1 MGVRI
6 WWSAERVMGTV
17 SKVYH
22 YLLLLLL
29 LLLPLLT
36 SSYRFS
42 CPGPGFWRDP
52 TSCTAFY
59 RCVSPY
65 LVYRYLC
72 PPGTRY
78 DARVHNCN
86 HNFLAPPCN
95 LEDIEDDG
103 SGPQISFDRPSEL
116 SPSPFED
123 NVGYEGDKNYV
134 VAADS
139 IYPCPRPGYYSEEA
153 SCDNFY
159 VCWEVRPGVLS
170 AQRIFRCPDR
180 YLFDPVTRLCQ
191 RAHKVSCTAPVNPL
205 LLYSFRSALTTQ
217 LREDQLDQFFSQDLS
232 FSQEVKEPL
241 VSLPAMTQY
250 SYHPLPHPYPS
261 FSLPAITYNKYHFFG
276 K

>member
-1 MGVRI
+1 MFLEVLI
-6 WWSAERVMGTV
+6 KIS
-17 SKVYH
+17 
-22 YLLLLLL
+22 
-29 LLLPLLT
+29 PPC
-36 SSYRFS
+36 RFS

-95 LEDIEDDG
+95 LEDVEDDG
-103 SGPQISFDRPSEL
+103 SGPQMSFDRPSEL

-123 NVGYEGDKNYV
+123 NVGDEEDKNYV

-159 VCWEVRPGVLS
+159 VCREVRPGVLS
-170 AQRIFRCPDR
+170 AQRIFRSELGFTVIEIHFFL
-180 YLFDPVTRLCQ
+180 YTILCQ
-191 RAHKVSCTAPVNPL
+191 KMYICSL
-205 LLYSFRSALTTQ
+205 KYSIFLIFIADVQTGICSTQ
-217 LREDQLDQFFSQDLS
+217 
-232 FSQEVKEPL
+232 
-241 VSLPAMTQY
+241 
-250 SYHPLPHPYPS
+250 
-261 FSLPAITYNKYHFFG
+261 
-276 K
+276 